1 MSGTPMSQKRR
12 AVVLLVVQAVLVLSI
27 AGKYLYERKTCP
39 RVWVRAAQY
48 DPSLPLRGRYLAL
61 QLAVD
66 ACALPRDQAYHT
78 KADFRSVPPFAG
90 SWRWDV
96 RPVAKEGKLVPVLAT
111 AVDRPETTD
120 EVTVWGNGPCD
131 RARLSK
137 NVEYF
142 LSDQAKAPFPLKPH
156 EELWVEVTVPPM
168 GPPRP
173 IQLAVSKDGAFTPLI
188 LR

>member
-1 MSGTPMSQKRR
+1 MSRTQR
-12 AVVLLVVQAVLVLSI
+12 AIALLAVQAVLVLSI
-27 AGKYLYERKTCP
+27 AAKYVYELKTCP
-39 RVWVRAAQY
+39 RVWVRTAQF
-48 DPSLPLRGRYLAL
+48 DPDQPLRGRYLAL

-66 ACALPRDQAYHT
+66 ACALPHDQSY
-78 KADFRSVPPFAG
+78 RSGPIVGSNPPDRGF
-90 SWRWDV
+90 WRWNV
-96 RPVAKEGKLVPVLAT
+96 RPVVQNGKLVPLLASY
-111 AVDRPETTD
+111 DERPELTD
-120 EVTVWGNGPCD
+120 ELTVWGDGPCS

-142 LSDQAKAPFPLKPH
+142 IADTAKTPFPLKKG

-173 IQLAVSKDGAFTPLI
+173 IQLALSKDGAFTPLN